1 LNAVANYS
9 GWKSAEIDASEADI
23 NLQTALF
30 QLFAR
35 CCHSQLAVLHALGP
49 DQAVS
54 DFFNL
59 MALALYD
66 QYFEAI
72 MGVEMDVE

>member
-1 LNAVANYS
+1 
-9 GWKSAEIDASEADI
+9 
-23 NLQTALF
+23 
-30 QLFAR
+30 
-35 CCHSQLAVLHALGP
+35 VLHALGP
-49 DQAVS
+49 DQAVG